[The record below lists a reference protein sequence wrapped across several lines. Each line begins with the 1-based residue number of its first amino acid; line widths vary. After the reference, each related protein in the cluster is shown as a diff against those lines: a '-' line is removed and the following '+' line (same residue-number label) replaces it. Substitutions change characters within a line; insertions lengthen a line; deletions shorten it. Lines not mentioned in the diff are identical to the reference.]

1 MSHADTVRLHGVA
14 LTVVVVAYLG
24 CGRLM
29 ERVRV
34 GVGVRVWGVGDEV
47 SDGVTCI

>member
-1 MSHADTVRLHGVA
+1 MA

-29 ERVRV
+29 ERV
-34 GVGVRVWGVGDEV
+34 GVGVRVWEVGGEV